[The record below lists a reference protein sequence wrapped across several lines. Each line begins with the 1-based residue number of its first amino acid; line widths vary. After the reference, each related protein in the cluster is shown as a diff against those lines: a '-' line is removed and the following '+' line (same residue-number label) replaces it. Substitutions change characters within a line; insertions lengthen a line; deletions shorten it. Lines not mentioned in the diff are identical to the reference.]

1 MTFYKIVLFLQIY
14 ILLYIITN
22 KIIDTHEFI
31 YNISINIMDNNIFS
45 TFDNH
50 LSDIVISTNGMGGG
64 VGGGGEYNYII
75 IIAIILLV
83 IIVIYYFFN
92 KRDINNALQFPSQQ
106 EFVKLSVEQIN
117 NIEQEIKEIRSNLTE
132 IQSNTPAPPTPAL
145 PATTTTTST
154 PPTPAPPTFLQPQTQ
169 SQPQPIVRWDVRG
182 RQFDPIALYD
192 YRKLYDPLVDP
203 RGRTSADEIPTL
215 DVALQLNIPTQGF
228 PDTYHRVGLLMETNE
243 APRRGKREL
252 KTRNGSSLSI
262 DGTTET
268 NTSNGTGTNSTYSYD
283 RPNFINHENN
293 ILELIGKKMGH
304 DWYRYFTSI
313 SIGNKI
319 IKINVH
325 NRNRKELY
333 DDDRVYIPEL
343 SKWFRVKI
351 DRMDMIDYSPYV
363 L

>member
-1 MTFYKIVLFLQIY
+1 
-14 ILLYIITN
+14 
-22 KIIDTHEFI
+22 
-31 YNISINIMDNNIFS
+31 MDNNLFS
-45 TFDNH
+45 TFNNNH
-50 LSDIVISTNGMGGG
+50 LSDIVIGTKGIGGG
-64 VGGGGEYNYII
+64 GGGGEYII

-83 IIVIYYFFN
+83 IIIIYYFFY
-92 KRDINNALQFPSQQ
+92 KREIFSNNASRTLQSIQSTPQQ

-117 NIEQEIKEIRSNLTE
+117 NIEQEIKEIRSNLSE
-132 IQSNTPAPPTPAL
+132 IQSNTPTTSAPPTPIT
-145 PATTTTTST
+145 PTTPTTST
-154 PPTPAPPTFLQPQTQ
+154 PPTSAPTFLQPQPQTQ
-169 SQPQPIVRWDVRG
+169 SRSVVRWDVRG

-268 NTSNGTGTNSTYSYD
+268 NTSNSTGTNSTYSYD

-333 DDDRVYIPEL
+333 DDDRVYIAEL

>member
-1 MTFYKIVLFLQIY
+1 
-14 ILLYIITN
+14 
-22 KIIDTHEFI
+22 
-31 YNISINIMDNNIFS
+31 MDNNIFS
-45 TFDNH
+45 TFNNNH
-50 LSDIVISTNGMGGG
+50 LSDIVIGGSG
-64 VGGGGEYNYII
+64 WGGSDGSNYII

-83 IIVIYYFFN
+83 IIVIYYIFYKKEIFS
-92 KRDINNALQFPSQQ
+92 NNALQTSHTSQSAPHQ

-117 NIEQEIKEIRSNLTE
+117 NIEQEIKEIRSNLSE
-132 IQSNTPAPPTPAL
+132 IQSNTSMASVPT
-145 PATTTTTST
+145 ATIPTTTTST
-154 PPTPAPPTFLQPQTQ
+154 TIPTTTTIHTTPATIITPIIQPA
-169 SQPQPIVRWDVRG
+169 IGWDVRG
-182 RQFDPIALYD
+182 RQFDPIAIYD
-192 YRKLYDPLVDP
+192 YRKLHDPLVDP

-243 APRRGKREL
+243 APRRGKKEL

-262 DGTTET
+262 DGTTDISTNTST
-268 NTSNGTGTNSTYSYD
+268 NTSNSTNTNNSTYSYD

-325 NRNRKELY
+325 NRNRRELY

-343 SKWFRVKI
+343 SKWYRVKI